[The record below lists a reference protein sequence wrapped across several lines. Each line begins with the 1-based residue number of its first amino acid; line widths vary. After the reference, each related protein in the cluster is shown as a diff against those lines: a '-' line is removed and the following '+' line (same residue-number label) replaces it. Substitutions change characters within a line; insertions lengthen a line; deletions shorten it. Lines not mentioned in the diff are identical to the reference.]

1 MAVEESI
8 IIKIQ
13 ANAEEFKIVSNIINK
28 ELGRL
33 GKSFQILEGDI
44 KQSTAAMN
52 QFEGSSK
59 KFNKG
64 LMSISLILQDLP
76 YGFRGIQNN
85 IPALAQGLG
94 VVYLAISAV
103 TAAMTY
109 FVLQGDKMSESTKK
123 MYEGFKSFVNGV
135 ASDLYNALKPAFDE
149 IVKAINVLWEMFG
162 SNIINQFK
170 YMWENLVN
178 ILKEAGGIIAGLFKV
193 IVSVV
198 KLDWTG
204 LGQALIDIFKHTW
217 NIIIQFLSYALKMLG
232 NGIGGFVK
240 IFNKDLGKT
249 IEESTATTADM
260 FSKKFKYAFAETK
273 KETVDLFSLFK
284 TEPKKAEK
292 ELTDFEKT
300 IKSLELQQ
308 RKLNLMFYDFKQIG
322 ELDYLEGQI
331 KALSSA
337 IDDLAGQTTQDAIQ
351 KLKELIQLRGEL
363 LLKSVVKKAMQTEQ
377 PITPVEEPPTPDS
390 QKISETFKAHQ
401 YFAELFFKG
410 IKDKFDAIKKAAKES
425 EEYLMKIGIG
435 MMSALGP
442 ALDMLIDKGASIGE
456 VLSKAFQDIT
466 KKLIKVALAAAVV
479 VALLASFGIIDLSE
493 IGKTYGKLVA
503 SGMGLGKDLFEGKP
517 PETPKVEVPKKAANG
532 GIFGGPA
539 YRMIGEYPGARSN
552 PEVVAP
558 LDKLKDMIGGGGGTL
573 EARVSGND
581 LLILMNKAQ
590 RNNNL
595 SF

>member
-8 IIKIQ
+8 KIKIQ
-13 ANAEEFKIVSNIINK
+13 ANAEEFKIVSDIINK

-33 GKSFQILEGDI
+33 GKGFQILEGDI

-52 QFEGSSK
+52 QFENSSK

-64 LMSISLILQDLP
+64 IMSISLILQDLP

-85 IPALAQGLG
+85 IPALAQGFG
-94 VVYLAISAV
+94 VLYLAISAV

-123 MYEGFKSFVNGV
+123 VYEGFKSFVNGV

-149 IVKAINVLWEMFG
+149 IVKAIQYLWEMFG
-162 SNIINQFK
+162 SNLVNQFK
-170 YMWENLVN
+170 YMWENLVS
-178 ILKEAGGIIAGLFKV
+178 ILKEAAGIVAGLFKV
-193 IVSVV
+193 LVSVI

-204 LGQALIDIFKHTW
+204 LGQALVDIFKHAW
-217 NIIIQFLSYALKMLG
+217 NIIIQFMSYALKMLG
-232 NGIGGFVK
+232 NGIGAFVK

-260 FSKKFKYAFAETK
+260 FAKKFKYAFAETK

-284 TEPKKAEK
+284 TEPKKAAA

-308 RKLNLMFYDFKQIG
+308 RKLNIMFYEFRQIG

-337 IDDLAGQTTQDAIQ
+337 IDDLSGQTTDDAIK
-351 KLKELIQLRGEL
+351 KLQELVQLRGEL
-363 LLKSVVKKAMQTEQ
+363 LLRSVTAKAFQAEQ
-377 PITPVEEPPTPDS
+377 EITPIEEPVAPDAE
-390 QKISETFKAHQ
+390 KVTSEFKAHV
-401 YFAELFFKG
+401 YFAELFYKG

-425 EEYLMKIGIG
+425 EEYLMKIGVG

-456 VLSKAFQDIT
+456 VLSTAFQDII
-466 KKLIKVALAAAVV
+466 KKLIKVAIAAAVV
-479 VALLASFGIIDLSE
+479 VALLASFGFVDVSSIP
-493 IGKTYGKLVA
+493 KTFGMLVGQ
-503 SGMGLGKDLFEGKP
+503 GMGLGKDLFAKP
-517 PETPKVEVPKKAANG
+517 TAKG
-532 GIFGGPA
+532 GIFGGPS
-539 YRMIGEYPGARSN
+539 YRLVGEYPGAQSN

-558 LDKLKDMIGGGGGTL
+558 LDKLKDMIGAGGGGSL
-573 EARVSGND
+573 EARISGND

-590 RNNNL
+590 RNNNTT
-595 SF
+595 F

>member
-8 IIKIQ
+8 KIKIQ
-13 ANAEEFKIVSNIINK
+13 ANAEEFKIVSDIINK

-33 GKSFQILEGDI
+33 GKGFQILEGDI

-52 QFEGSSK
+52 QFENSSK

-64 LMSISLILQDLP
+64 IMSISLILQDLP

-85 IPALAQGLG
+85 IPALAQGFG
-94 VVYLAISAV
+94 VLYLAISAV

-123 MYEGFKSFVNGV
+123 VYEGFKSFVIGV

-149 IVKAINVLWEMFG
+149 IVKAIQYLWEMFG
-162 SNIINQFK
+162 SNLVNQFK
-170 YMWENLVN
+170 YMWENLVS
-178 ILKEAGGIIAGLFKV
+178 ILKEAAGIVAGLFKV
-193 IVSVV
+193 LVSVI

-204 LGQALIDIFKHTW
+204 LGQALVDIFKHAW
-217 NIIIQFLSYALKMLG
+217 NIIIQFMSYALKMLG
-232 NGIGGFVK
+232 NGIGAFVK

-249 IEESTATTADM
+249 IEESTAITADM
-260 FSKKFKYAFAETK
+260 FAKKFKYAFAETK

-284 TEPKKAEK
+284 TEPKKAAA

-308 RKLNLMFYDFKQIG
+308 RKLNIMFYEFRQIG

-337 IDDLAGQTTQDAIQ
+337 IDDLSGQTTDDAIK
-351 KLKELIQLRGEL
+351 KLQELVQLRGEL
-363 LLKSVVKKAMQTEQ
+363 LLRSVTAKAFQAEQ
-377 PITPVEEPPTPDS
+377 EITPIEEPVAPDAE
-390 QKISETFKAHQ
+390 KVTSEFKAHV
-401 YFAELFFKG
+401 YFAELFYKG

-425 EEYLMKIGIG
+425 EEYLMKIGVG

-456 VLSKAFQDIT
+456 VLSTAFQDII
-466 KKLIKVALAAAVV
+466 KKLIKVAIAAAVV
-479 VALLASFGIIDLSE
+479 VALLASFGFVDVSSIP
-493 IGKTYGKLVA
+493 KTFGMLVGQ
-503 SGMGLGKDLFEGKP
+503 GMGLGKDLFAKP
-517 PETPKVEVPKKAANG
+517 TAKG
-532 GIFGGPA
+532 GIFGGPS
-539 YRMIGEYPGARSN
+539 YRLVGEYPGAQSN

-558 LDKLKDMIGGGGGTL
+558 LDKLKDMIGAGGGGLL
-573 EARVSGND
+573 EARISGND

-590 RNNNL
+590 RNNNTT
-595 SF
+595 F

>member
-8 IIKIQ
+8 KIKIQ
-13 ANAEEFKIVSNIINK
+13 ANAEEFKIVSDIINK

-33 GKSFQILEGDI
+33 GKGFQILEGDI

-52 QFEGSSK
+52 QFENSSK

-64 LMSISLILQDLP
+64 IMSISLILQDLP

-85 IPALAQGLG
+85 IPALAQGFG
-94 VVYLAISAV
+94 VLYLAISAV

-109 FVLQGDKMSESTKK
+109 FVLQGDKMSEGTKK
-123 MYEGFKSFVNGV
+123 IYESFKGFINGV

-149 IVKAINVLWEMFG
+149 IVKAIQYLWEMFG
-162 SNIINQFK
+162 SNLVNQFK
-170 YMWENLVN
+170 YMWENLVS
-178 ILKEAGGIIAGLFKV
+178 ILKEAAGIVAGLFKV
-193 IVSVV
+193 LVSVI

-204 LGQALIDIFKHTW
+204 LGQALVDIFKHAW
-217 NIIIQFLSYALKMLG
+217 NIIIQFMSYALKMLG
-232 NGIGGFVK
+232 NGIGAFVK

-260 FSKKFKYAFAETK
+260 FAKKFKYAFAETK

-284 TEPKKAEK
+284 TEPKKAAA

-308 RKLNLMFYDFKQIG
+308 RKLNIMFYEFRQIG

-337 IDDLAGQTTQDAIQ
+337 IDDLSGQTTDDAIK
-351 KLKELIQLRGEL
+351 KLQELVQLRGEL
-363 LLKSVVKKAMQTEQ
+363 LLRSVTAKAFQAEQ
-377 PITPVEEPPTPDS
+377 EITPIEEPVAPDAE
-390 QKISETFKAHQ
+390 KVTSEFKAHV
-401 YFAELFFKG
+401 YFAELFYKG

-425 EEYLMKIGIG
+425 EEYLMKIGVG

-456 VLSKAFQDIT
+456 VLSTAFQDII
-466 KKLIKVALAAAVV
+466 KKLIKVAIAAAVV
-479 VALLASFGIIDLSE
+479 VALLASFGFVDVSSIP
-493 IGKTYGKLVA
+493 KTFGMLVGQ
-503 SGMGLGKDLFEGKP
+503 GMGLGKDLFAKP
-517 PETPKVEVPKKAANG
+517 TAKG
-532 GIFGGPA
+532 GIFGGPS
-539 YRMIGEYPGARSN
+539 YRLVGEYPGAQSN

-558 LDKLKDMIGGGGGTL
+558 LDKLKDMIGAGGGGSL
-573 EARVSGND
+573 EARISGND

-590 RNNNL
+590 RNNNTT
-595 SF
+595 F

>member
-8 IIKIQ
+8 KIKIQ
-13 ANAEEFKIVSNIINK
+13 ANAEEFKIVSDIINK

-33 GKSFQILEGDI
+33 GKGFQILEGDI

-52 QFEGSSK
+52 QFENSSK

-64 LMSISLILQDLP
+64 IMSISLILQDLP

-85 IPALAQGLG
+85 IPALAQGFG
-94 VVYLAISAV
+94 VLYLAISAV

-123 MYEGFKSFVNGV
+123 VYEGFKSFVNGV

-149 IVKAINVLWEMFG
+149 IVKAIQYLWEMFG
-162 SNIINQFK
+162 SNLVNQFK
-170 YMWENLVN
+170 YMWENLVS
-178 ILKEAGGIIAGLFKV
+178 ILKEAAGIVAGLFKV
-193 IVSVV
+193 LVSVI

-204 LGQALIDIFKHTW
+204 LGQALVDIFKHAW
-217 NIIIQFLSYALKMLG
+217 NIIIQFMSYALKMLG
-232 NGIGGFVK
+232 NGIGAFVK

-260 FSKKFKYAFAETK
+260 FAKKFKYAFAETK

-284 TEPKKAEK
+284 TEPKKAAA

-308 RKLNLMFYDFKQIG
+308 RKLNIMFYEFRQIG

-337 IDDLAGQTTQDAIQ
+337 IDDLSGQTTDDAIK
-351 KLKELIQLRGEL
+351 KLQELVQLRGEL
-363 LLKSVVKKAMQTEQ
+363 LLRSVTAKAFQAEQ
-377 PITPVEEPPTPDS
+377 EITPIEEPVAPDAE
-390 QKISETFKAHQ
+390 KVTSEFKAHV
-401 YFAELFFKG
+401 YFAELFYKG

-425 EEYLMKIGIG
+425 EEYLMKIGVG

-456 VLSKAFQDIT
+456 VLSTAFQDII
-466 KKLIKVALAAAVV
+466 KKLIKVAIAAAVV
-479 VALLASFGIIDLSE
+479 VALLASFGFVDVSSIP
-493 IGKTYGKLVA
+493 KTFGMLVGQ
-503 SGMGLGKDLFEGKP
+503 GMGLGKDLFAKP
-517 PETPKVEVPKKAANG
+517 TAKG
-532 GIFGGPA
+532 GIFGGPS
-539 YRMIGEYPGARSN
+539 YRLVGEYPGAQSN

-558 LDKLKDMIGGGGGTL
+558 LDKLKDMIGVGGGGSL
-573 EARVSGND
+573 EARISGND

-590 RNNNL
+590 RNNNTT
-595 SF
+595 F

>member
-8 IIKIQ
+8 KIKIQ
-13 ANAEEFKIVSNIINK
+13 ANAEEFKIVSDIINK

-33 GKSFQILEGDI
+33 GKGFQILEGDI

-64 LMSISLILQDLP
+64 IMSISLILQDLP

-85 IPALAQGLG
+85 IPALAQGFG
-94 VVYLAISAV
+94 VLYLAISAV

-123 MYEGFKSFVNGV
+123 IYESFKSFVNGV
-135 ASDLYNALKPAFDE
+135 ASELYNALKPAFDE
-149 IVKAINVLWEMFG
+149 IVKAIQYLWEMFG
-162 SNIINQFK
+162 SNIVNQFK
-170 YMWENLVN
+170 YMWENLVS
-178 ILKEAGGIIAGLFKV
+178 ILKEAAGIVAGLFKV
-193 IVSVV
+193 LVSVI
-198 KLDWTG
+198 KGDWTG
-204 LGQALIDIFKHTW
+204 LGQALVDIFKHAW
-217 NIIIQFLSYALKMLG
+217 NIIIQFTSYAFKMLG

-240 IFNKDLGKT
+240 IFNKELGKT
-249 IEESTATTADM
+249 IEESTAMTADM
-260 FSKKFKYAFAETK
+260 FAKKFKYAFAETK
-273 KETVDLFSLFK
+273 KEAVDLFSLFK
-284 TEPKKAEK
+284 TEPKKAAA

-308 RKLNLMFYDFKQIG
+308 RKLNIMFYEFRQMG

-337 IDDLAGQTTQDAIQ
+337 IDDLSGQTTDDAIK
-351 KLKELIQLRGEL
+351 KLQEIVQLRGEL
-363 LLKSVVKKAMQTEQ
+363 LLRSVTGKAFQAEQ
-377 PITPVEEPPTPDS
+377 EIVPIEEPLPDT
-390 QKISETFKAHQ
+390 KKSEAEFKAHQ

-410 IKDKFDAIKKAAKES
+410 IKDKFEQVKKAAKES

-442 ALDMLIDKGASIGE
+442 AIDMLIDKGASIGE
-456 VLSKAFQDIT
+456 VLSTAFEDIT
-466 KKLIKVALAAAVV
+466 KKLIKVAIAAAVV
-479 VALLASFGIIDLSE
+479 VALLASFGIIDVSE
-493 IGKTYGKLVA
+493 IGKTFGKFVGA
-503 SGMGLGKDLFEGKP
+503 GMGLGKDLFEPTAK
-517 PETPKVEVPKKAANG
+517 G
-532 GIFGGPA
+532 GIFGGPS
-539 YRMIGEYPGARSN
+539 YRLVGEYPGAQSN
-552 PEVVAP
+552 PEIVAP
-558 LDKLKDMIGGGGGTL
+558 LDKLKNLIGGSGGGTL
-573 EARVSGND
+573 EARISGND

>member
-8 IIKIQ
+8 KIKIQ
-13 ANAEEFKIVSNIINK
+13 ANAEEFKIVSDIINK

-33 GKSFQILEGDI
+33 GKGFQILEGDI

-52 QFEGSSK
+52 QFENSSK

-64 LMSISLILQDLP
+64 IMSISLILQDLP

-85 IPALAQGLG
+85 IPALAQGFG
-94 VVYLAISAV
+94 VLYLAISAV

-123 MYEGFKSFVNGV
+123 VYEGFKSFVNGV

-149 IVKAINVLWEMFG
+149 IVKAIQYLWEMFG
-162 SNIINQFK
+162 SNLVNQFK
-170 YMWENLVN
+170 YMWENLVS
-178 ILKEAGGIIAGLFKV
+178 ILKEAAGIVAGLFKV
-193 IVSVV
+193 LVSVI

-204 LGQALIDIFKHTW
+204 LGQALVDIFKHAW
-217 NIIIQFLSYALKMLG
+217 NIIIQFMSYALKMLG
-232 NGIGGFVK
+232 NGIGAFVK

-260 FSKKFKYAFAETK
+260 FAKKFKYAFAETK

-284 TEPKKAEK
+284 TEPKKAAA

-308 RKLNLMFYDFKQIG
+308 RKLNIMFYEFRQIG

-337 IDDLAGQTTQDAIQ
+337 IDDLSGQTTDDAIK
-351 KLKELIQLRGEL
+351 KLQELVQLRGEL
-363 LLKSVVKKAMQTEQ
+363 LLRSVTAKAFQAEQ
-377 PITPVEEPPTPDS
+377 EITPIEEPVAPDAE
-390 QKISETFKAHQ
+390 KVTSEFKAHV
-401 YFAELFFKG
+401 YFAELFYKG

-425 EEYLMKIGIG
+425 EEYLMKIGVG

-456 VLSKAFQDIT
+456 VLSTAFQDII
-466 KKLIKVALAAAVV
+466 KKLIKVAIAAAVV
-479 VALLASFGIIDLSE
+479 VALLASFGFVDVSSIP
-493 IGKTYGKLVA
+493 KTFGMLVGQ
-503 SGMGLGKDLFEGKP
+503 GMGLGKDLFAKP
-517 PETPKVEVPKKAANG
+517 TAKG
-532 GIFGGPA
+532 GIFGGPS
-539 YRMIGEYPGARSN
+539 YRLVGEYPGAQSN

-558 LDKLKDMIGGGGGTL
+558 LDKLKDMIMG
-573 EARVSGND
+573 AW
-581 LLILMNKAQ
+581 LIGAVILFSVCVGIGMVLFAHK
-590 RNNNL
+590 
-595 SF
+595 

>member
-8 IIKIQ
+8 KIRIQ
-13 ANAEEFKIVSNIINK
+13 ANAEEFKIVSDIINK

-33 GKSFQILEGDI
+33 GKGFQILEGDI

-64 LMSISLILQDLP
+64 IMSISLILQDLP

-85 IPALAQGLG
+85 IPALAQGFG
-94 VVYLAISAV
+94 VLYLAVSAV

-109 FVLQGDKMSESTKK
+109 FVVQGDKMSESTKK
-123 MYEGFKSFVNGV
+123 VYEGFKSFVNGV

-149 IVKAINVLWEMFG
+149 IVKAVQYLWEMFG
-162 SNIINQFK
+162 SNLVNQFK
-170 YMWENLVN
+170 YMWENLVS
-178 ILKEAGGIIAGLFKV
+178 ILKEAGGIVAGLFKV
-193 IVSVV
+193 LVSVI

-204 LGQALIDIFKHTW
+204 LGEALVDIFKHAW
-217 NIIIQFLSYALKMLG
+217 NIIIQFMSYALKMLG
-232 NGIGGFVK
+232 NGIGAFVK

-260 FSKKFKYAFAETK
+260 FAKKFKYAFAETK

-284 TEPKKAEK
+284 TEPKKAAA

-308 RKLNLMFYDFKQIG
+308 RKLNIMFYEFRQIG

-337 IDDLAGQTTQDAIQ
+337 IDDLSGQTTDDAIK
-351 KLKELIQLRGEL
+351 KLQELVQLRGEL
-363 LLKSVVKKAMQTEQ
+363 LLKSVTTKAFQTNE
-377 PITPVEEPPTPDS
+377 PITPVEEPLPDL
-390 QKISETFKAHQ
+390 KKSEAEFKAHT
-401 YFAELFFKG
+401 YFAELFYKG
-410 IKDKFDAIKKAAKES
+410 IKDKFEALKKAAKES
-425 EEYLMKIGIG
+425 EDYLMKIGIG

-442 ALDMLIDKGASIGE
+442 AIDMLIEKGANIGE
-456 VLSKAFQDIT
+456 VLSTAFEDIT
-466 KKLIKVALAAAVV
+466 KKLIKVAIAAAVV
-479 VALLASFGIIDLSE
+479 VALLASFGIIDISE
-493 IGKTYGKLVA
+493 IGKTFGKLVGA
-503 SGMGLGKDLFEGKP
+503 GMGLGKDLFEPTAK
-517 PETPKVEVPKKAANG
+517 G
-532 GIFGGPA
+532 GIFGGPS
-539 YRMIGEYPGARSN
+539 YRLVGEYPGAQSN

-558 LDKLKDMIGGGGGTL
+558 LDKLKDMIGGSGGAGNGEFVL
-573 EARVSGND
+573 RGND
-581 LLILMNKAQ
+581 LVLAFQ
-590 RNNNL
+590 RSNSSL
-595 SF
+595 KLRRG